1 MIRPTRRTATEAD
14 FTRRRLAQLALL
26 GLTDEA
32 PPAAPPAA
40 PPGPASAATPAP
52 PTAPSTARAS
62 TKSPPAARAH
72 YDRARR
78 LAADDPVLRAL
89 VTALTPGSGP
99 PPPPVPTPEPVKP
112 FDNLVLLSAGRVSA
126 TAVLTDDGIVLVDAL
141 TSPADAE
148 DVIIPGLRAVGA
160 DPAAIR
166 HVVVTHG
173 HADHFGGAQTLADRY
188 GARVHMAPADWDLLT
203 RTRPSDAPVRDLD
216 IADGA
221 QLTLGGTTIE
231 LHHTPGHTPG
241 TVSPVIPVLAGRRH
255 HSAML
260 WGGLTPPSAV
270 AELRTFLA
278 SVHSFRAVM
287 RRTNVEVELSNHP
300 NDHDL
305 ERVEHLRHQP
315 PGAANPFL
323 LGGPRTQRYMAVMDA
338 MLRGRIADAEAVEAA
353 EAAGAAKAA
362 GRGAGARVAGPGR
375 PARDARTGVG
385 PSVTEARGVSLWGH
399 ETG

>member
-1 MIRPTRRTATEAD
+1 MIRPTRRAATEAD
-14 FTRRRLAQLALL
+14 FTRRRLAQLAVL
-26 GLTDEA
+26 GLTDE
-32 PPAAPPAA
+32 APPAA

-52 PTAPSTARAS
+52 PKTPTPAPPKA
-62 TKSPPAARAH
+62 PPAARAH

-89 VTALTPGSGP
+89 VTALAPGSGTP
-99 PPPPVPTPEPVKP
+99 PLPLPVPEPVKL

-126 TAVLTDDGIVLVDAL
+126 TAVLTDDGIVLIDAL
-141 TSPADAE
+141 TSPSDTE

-173 HADHFGGAQTLADRY
+173 HADHFGGAQALADRY
-188 GARVHMAPADWDLLT
+188 GARVHMSPADWDLLT
-203 RTRPSDAPVRDLD
+203 RTRPCDAPVRDLD
-216 IADGA
+216 ITDGA

-241 TVSPVIPVLAGRRH
+241 TVSPVIPVRAGRRH

-260 WGGLTPPSAV
+260 WGGLNPPSTV
-270 AELRTFLA
+270 PELRTYLA

-287 RRTNVEVELSNHP
+287 RRTNVEVELANHP

-323 LGGPRTQRYMAVMDA
+323 LGGPRTQRYTAVMDA
-338 MLRGRIADAEAVEAA
+338 MLRGRIAEAEAA
-353 EAAGAAKAA
+353 EAAGT
-362 GRGAGARVAGPGR
+362 GAGPRVPAPGR

-385 PSVTEARGVSLWGH
+385 PSVTEA
-399 ETG
+399 

>member
-1 MIRPTRRTATEAD
+1 MIRPTRRTATDAD
-14 FTRRRLAQLALL
+14 FARRRLAQLAVL
-26 GLTDEA
+26 GLTA
-32 PPAAPPAA
+32 GTTPAAL
-40 PPGPASAATPAP
+40 PGSASAAVPSSVK
-52 PTAPSTARAS
+52 APSAS
-62 TKSPPAARAH
+62 RAH

-89 VTALTPGSGP
+89 VTALTPGSGLP
-99 PPPPVPTPEPVKP
+99 PLPAPEPVKL
-112 FDNLVLLSAGRVSA
+112 FDNLVLLSAGWVSA
-126 TAVLTDDGIVLVDAL
+126 MAVLTDDGIVLIDAL

-148 DVIIPGLRAVGA
+148 GVIIPGLRAVGA

-173 HADHFGGAQTLADRY
+173 HADHFGGAQTFADRY
-188 GARVHMAPADWDLLT
+188 GARVHMSPADWDLLD
-203 RTRPSDAPVRDLD
+203 RTRPADAPVRDLD

-241 TVSPVIPVLAGRRH
+241 TVSPVIPLRAGRRH

-260 WGGLTPPSAV
+260 WGGLNPPSTV

-287 RRTNVEVELSNHP
+287 RRANVEVELSNHP
-300 NDHDL
+300 NDHGL
-305 ERVEHLRHQP
+305 ERAEQLRHQP

-338 MLRGRIADAEAVEAA
+338 MLRGRIADAE
-353 EAAGAAKAA
+353 EAAGAEEVAGAA
-362 GRGAGARVAGPGR
+362 GTGAGARGAHT
-375 PARDARTGVG
+375 AAA
-385 PSVTEARGVSLWGH
+385 SHACC
-399 ETG
+399 

>member
-14 FTRRRLAQLALL
+14 FTRRRLAQLAVL
-26 GLTDEA
+26 GLT
-32 PPAAPPAA
+32 PAAPSAA
-40 PPGPASAATPAP
+40 LPEAGVAAASAQ
-52 PTAPSTARAS
+52 APSTAPA
-62 TKSPPAARAH
+62 PPKTPSAARAH

-78 LAADDPVLRAL
+78 LADDDPVLRAL
-89 VTALTPGSGP
+89 VTALTPGSGLP
-99 PPPPVPTPEPVKP
+99 PLPAPEPVKL
-112 FDNLVLLSAGRVSA
+112 FDNLVLLSTGRVSA
-126 TAVLTDDGIVLVDAL
+126 TAVLTDEGIVLIDAL
-141 TSPADAE
+141 TSPADAG
-148 DVIIPGLRAVGA
+148 DVVVPGLRAVGA
-160 DPAAIR
+160 DPAVIR

-188 GARVHMAPADWDLLT
+188 GARVHMSPADWDLLA
-203 RTRPSDAPVRDLD
+203 RTGPADAPVRDLD

-241 TVSPVIPVLAGRRH
+241 TVSPVIPVRAGRRH

-260 WGGLTPPSAV
+260 WGGLNPPSTV
-270 AELRTFLA
+270 AELRTLLA

-300 NDHDL
+300 NDHSL
-305 ERVEHLRHQP
+305 ERAEQLRRQP

-338 MLRGRIADAEAVEAA
+338 MLRGRIADAEAA
-353 EAAGAAKAA
+353 EAAGTE
-362 GRGAGARVAGPGR
+362 AGP
-375 PARDARTGVG
+375 
-385 PSVTEARGVSLWGH
+385 
-399 ETG
+399 

>member
-14 FTRRRLAQLALL
+14 FTRRRLAQLAVL
-26 GLTDEA
+26 GLTA
-32 PPAAPPAA
+32 GAAPTAL
-40 PPGPASAATPAP
+40 PGTASAA
-52 PTAPSTARAS
+52 APSEAASAARAS
-62 TKSPPAARAH
+62 AKAPSAGRPH

-89 VTALTPGSGP
+89 VTALTPGPVP
-99 PPPPVPTPEPVKP
+99 PPLPAPAPAPVKL
-112 FDNLVLLSAGRVSA
+112 FDNLVLLSTGRVSA
-126 TAVLTDDGIVLVDAL
+126 MAVLTDDGIVLIDAL

-148 DVIIPGLRAVGA
+148 GVIIPGLRAVGA

-188 GARVHMAPADWDLLT
+188 GARVHMSAADWDLLA
-203 RTRPSDAPVRDLD
+203 RTRPADAPVRDLD
-216 IADGA
+216 IADCE

-241 TVSPVIPVLAGRRH
+241 TVSPVIPVRAGRRH

-260 WGGLTPPSAV
+260 WGGLKPPSTV
-270 AELRTFLA
+270 AGLRTLLA
-278 SVHSFRAVM
+278 SVRSFRAVM

-300 NDHDL
+300 NDHGL
-305 ERVEHLRHQP
+305 ERAEQLRHQP

-338 MLRGRIADAEAVEAA
+338 MLRGHIADAEAA
-353 EAAGAAKAA
+353 EAA
-362 GRGAGARVAGPGR
+362 
-375 PARDARTGVG
+375 
-385 PSVTEARGVSLWGH
+385 
-399 ETG
+399 

>member
-1 MIRPTRRTATEAD
+1 MIRPTRRADTDAD
-14 FTRRRLAQLALL
+14 FTRRRLAQLAVL
-26 GLTDEA
+26 GLAAGAAPAALPGTASAADPSSATA
-32 PPAAPPAA
+32 PPAGRP
-40 PPGPASAATPAP
+40 
-52 PTAPSTARAS
+52 
-62 TKSPPAARAH
+62 H

-78 LAADDPVLRAL
+78 LATDDPVLRAL
-89 VTALTPGSGP
+89 VTALTPGSVLP
-99 PPPPVPTPEPVKP
+99 PLPAPAPVKL
-112 FDNLVLLSAGRVSA
+112 FDNLVLLSAGWVSA
-126 TAVLTDDGIVLVDAL
+126 MAVLTDDGIVLIDAL

-148 DVIIPGLRAVGA
+148 GVIVPGLRAVGA

-188 GARVHMAPADWDLLT
+188 GARVHMSPADWDLLA
-203 RTRPSDAPVRDLD
+203 RTRPADAPVRDLD

-241 TVSPVIPVLAGRRH
+241 TVSPVIPVRAGGRY

-260 WGGLTPPSAV
+260 WGGLNPPSTV
-270 AELRTFLA
+270 AELRTLLA

-300 NDHDL
+300 NDHGL
-305 ERVEHLRHQP
+305 ERAEQLRRQP

-338 MLRGRIADAEAVEAA
+338 MVRGRIADAEAAEEVGA
-353 EAAGAAKAA
+353 EAGTGA
-362 GRGAGARVAGPGR
+362 RGARTVA
-375 PARDARTGVG
+375 AQHAC
-385 PSVTEARGVSLWGH
+385 RGIRA
-399 ETG
+399 